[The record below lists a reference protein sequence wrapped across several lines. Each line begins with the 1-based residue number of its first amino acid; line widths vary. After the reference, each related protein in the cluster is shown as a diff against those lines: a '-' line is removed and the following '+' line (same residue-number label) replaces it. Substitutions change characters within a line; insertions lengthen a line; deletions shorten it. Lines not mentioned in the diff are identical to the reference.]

1 MSSSEASV
9 LSKVIPGFG
18 GYASEQR
25 RRDDDLAVRR
35 YLVDRLQESKTSL
48 QSVAVRLV
56 DKALFGPMRESED
69 LRQQIDKLQ
78 SKLRA
83 AVEGYSSWFE
93 SNRVDEKKLAQ
104 VLELD
109 DSLIG
114 FVDKLDSDLKS
125 LDREQPNF
133 SDALATVQ
141 RIQERFIRRNEI
153 LAK

>member
-18 GYASEQR
+18 GYASEQK

-35 YLVDRLQESKTSL
+35 YLVDRLQESKKTL

-56 DKALFGPMRESED
+56 DKAAFGAIRESED

-78 SKLRA
+78 SRMRA

-114 FVDKLDSDLKS
+114 FVDKLDADLKS
-125 LDREQPNF
+125 LDPENPHF
-133 SDALATVQ
+133 SEALATMQ
-141 RIQERFIRRNEI
+141 RLQERFSRRGEI